1 MVAEIDPCWADSASG
16 RRILAFESG
25 LFYCREHEKAL
36 DPLRFVA
43 LEEGIL
49 DGCEDTLG
57 EEGFVDAV
65 AALRERGAP
74 VPRWEGEEADHAPV
88 LPDPDELLEEFD
100 TDADRLQDAR
110 DEVEALIEETT
121 TDWNNAHLVTALP
134 ALGKTTSAVKN
145 ARSTPTL
152 YAAPRKEL
160 QQEVVDKAEEFGV
173 TSYILPVL
181 AEEHIKRDAKRAA
194 AGAVREEGQQL
205 LRDRDELL
213 DRINCEIIPN
223 PDPEDLEDE
232 VHLDRVSCPTANGM
246 HGVGWQVAVQTAV
259 ELGYSPRY
267 IHQHAKA
274 LFGEE
279 LPCQHDEDG
288 NETDCPYST
297 AWERVADPDRPVDL
311 LVGSRSHAHVR
322 SARTWYGRDNDDNVT
337 VDPRAVIIDEFPGDA
352 YGRRFGEEAPAIA
365 TWLATALRADLEDRS
380 DLGQADLWDSWV
392 HDWLAGRG
400 ENIDALQRIGNHI
413 EVARAVLDV
422 QDTLADVRPS
432 DRPQAAEKLRHDI
445 ETGLGR
451 GSDPQQVAQIVDAIH
466 RVIENTDLTEMLKN
480 DVLDALRDLLDALN
494 RIDEPL
500 GDPSYT
506 VDGDRLGETFQ
517 ELIET
522 ALTGG
527 LEEGEDHALSA
538 AQDAVEGGE
547 KGCAAL
553 AVYADDP
560 YAHPDAYLL
569 LAGMVSDREIVETS
583 EFGFDS
589 RAVTTRVNRTLI
601 DNATVLFDRDH
612 KGAFVLNPP
621 EFTGITGR
629 DCPVVGLDATG
640 WERLWEIAI
649 GQTVKRRDI
658 HDSNRQRRAFLRDVL
673 NLQVV
678 QTSPH
683 VNSYSYIG
691 GKNFDAD
698 VELIREISHSYGR
711 GAGARLRSDTL
722 TATTNPGV
730 ITIKKARAEIE
741 DRVEDD
747 VETIDHYGNVIG
759 SNDLAEC
766 NIGAVLGSRHFGDA
780 TVELWAALAGEETT
794 RTGRGTDLSYDS
806 EVADLF
812 LKHMRED
819 ETMQAILRFGR
830 DQEGALVFCHT
841 SAIRDD
847 LPVVADGAV
856 VSAHSQAGVEVRNAM
871 LPFLQRGE
879 TFTVSNL
886 EDEIEASRRTIQR
899 KLAEFA
905 QFGYLTR
912 EDPGAGLANEFA
924 ATADPGVGEVSI
936 PEVDGPSGPSDESS
950 YIHYNTGIVGV
961 RGEKHTSR
969 VSEAGRQAQ
978 LPAPD
983 GNQLDPPSGSAG

>member
-1 MVAEIDPCWADSASG
+1 
-16 RRILAFESG
+16 
-25 LFYCREHEKAL
+25 
-36 DPLRFVA
+36 
-43 LEEGIL
+43 
-49 DGCEDTLG
+49 
-57 EEGFVDAV
+57 
-65 AALRERGAP
+65 
-74 VPRWEGEEADHAPV
+74 
-88 LPDPDELLEEFD
+88 
-100 TDADRLQDAR
+100 
-110 DEVEALIEETT
+110 
-121 TDWNNAHLVTALP
+121 
-134 ALGKTTSAVKN
+134 
-145 ARSTPTL
+145 
-152 YAAPRKEL
+152 
-160 QQEVVDKAEEFGV
+160 
-173 TSYILPVL
+173 
-181 AEEHIKRDAKRAA
+181 
-194 AGAVREEGQQL
+194 
-205 LRDRDELL
+205 
-213 DRINCEIIPN
+213 
-223 PDPEDLEDE
+223 
-232 VHLDRVSCPTANGM
+232 
-246 HGVGWQVAVQTAV
+246 
-259 ELGYSPRY
+259 
-267 IHQHAKA
+267 
-274 LFGEE
+274 
-279 LPCQHDEDG
+279 
-288 NETDCPYST
+288 
-297 AWERVADPDRPVDL
+297 
-311 LVGSRSHAHVR
+311 
-322 SARTWYGRDNDDNVT
+322 
-337 VDPRAVIIDEFPGDA
+337 
-352 YGRRFGEEAPAIA
+352 
-365 TWLATALRADLEDRS
+365 
-380 DLGQADLWDSWV
+380 
-392 HDWLAGRG
+392 
-400 ENIDALQRIGNHI
+400 
-413 EVARAVLDV
+413 
-422 QDTLADVRPS
+422 
-432 DRPQAAEKLRHDI
+432 
-445 ETGLGR
+445 
-451 GSDPQQVAQIVDAIH
+451 
-466 RVIENTDLTEMLKN
+466 
-480 DVLDALRDLLDALN
+480 
-494 RIDEPL
+494 
-500 GDPSYT
+500 
-506 VDGDRLGETFQ
+506 
-517 ELIET
+517 
-522 ALTGG
+522 
-527 LEEGEDHALSA
+527 
-538 AQDAVEGGE
+538 
-547 KGCAAL
+547 
-553 AVYADDP
+553 
-560 YAHPDAYLL
+560 
-569 LAGMVSDREIVETS
+569 
-583 EFGFDS
+583 
-589 RAVTTRVNRTLI
+589 
-601 DNATVLFDRDH
+601 
-612 KGAFVLNPP
+612 VLNPP

-640 WERLWEIAI
+640 RERLWEIAI

-950 YIHYNTGIVGV
+950 YIHYNTEIVGV
-961 RGEKHTSR
+961 RDENSANRAVVT
-969 VSEAGRQAQ
+969 GRQAQ
-978 LPAPD
+978 LPTPD
-983 GNQLDPPSGSAG
+983 GNQLDPPPESTG